1 MPATPTTS
9 NSGVRAI
16 RICSA
21 IRSWGCGLGALMLSF
36 ARAAEPT
43 PGFAEAEALAF
54 TDRYC
59 SSCHNDV
66 DKEGGLDLTSLTYTP
81 ADPANFLTWV
91 KVHDRVQAAEMP
103 PREKKRPAAAELARF
118 TKGLNSSLAAADQ
131 NLVAREGRATQ
142 RRLNRDEYEN
152 ALQDLLHAPW
162 LQVKGQFP
170 EDGEA
175 HRFNKIGDALDVSF
189 VQMARFMSSADA
201 AMRQVMVV
209 QLEHPPTTTK
219 RYYARD
225 QNSMTSQFTR
235 GLNLPQHTPDRNMF
249 PALDDHAQP
258 EVRWGRAPLTVGDR
272 EPATRDR
279 EAIGFVAC
287 NYVTGFTYRW
297 EQFRAQVSGRYKI
310 RFSGYTMWVGPGGY
324 RRMLDENKVQMNLPR
339 QWYTPDMD
347 SASVGRRNEPI
358 TVYTRGPLM
367 NRRLGAFDLTPD
379 PAVSELDV
387 ELLANE
393 AIVPEASRF
402 YRSRPTG
409 HHGEYNYT
417 NPLAQ
422 RDGAPAVAFR
432 WMEVEGP
439 IYDESW
445 NAGYRL
451 LFGDLPLQRV
461 DKGAPG
467 LTLDV
472 VSRLPARGGRGRPLG
487 AGGDY
492 GGGGPTTQV
501 AVEVVSASPR
511 QDAERLL
518 RAFLAQAYRRP
529 VKETDAQRFLALINT
544 QLDRGSGFA
553 ESMLT
558 GYTAVLSSPG
568 FTVLEEK
575 PGRLDAHALAERLA
589 LFLWNSQ
596 PDEILRGVAAR
607 GELSRPEVLRAQ
619 TERLL
624 SDPKAQRFV
633 NAFLSY
639 WLDLRKMEDTTPSNA
654 LYNDYYLDDML
665 TEAAL
670 AETQMFFDEL
680 LRRDLPARN
689 IVASDFTFANEHLAL
704 HYGLSDVKGVAMRRL
719 ALPAGSPRGGM
730 MTQASVLK
738 VTANGT
744 TTSPVLRGKW
754 IMERILGYEVPLPP
768 AAVPAVEPDIRGAV
782 TIRQQLDKHRADESC
797 AMCHRKIDPPGF
809 ALESFDVMGA
819 WRDRYRGIS
828 DDAESVVGFGKN
840 GHPYLFHYALPVES
854 GGTLADGRSFQDVR
868 DFKQLV
874 LQDEA
879 AIARNLVKQLT
890 IFAAGAPMRF
900 ADRQPVEKILQA
912 TRPGGYGVRSIV
924 HAIIQSDL
932 FLNK

>member
-1 MPATPTTS
+1 MLATPTMS
-9 NSGVRAI
+9 NFRSLHLG
-16 RICSA
+16 SA
-21 IRSWGCGLGALMLSF
+21 LRTWGWAMGAGLLSF
-36 ARAAEPT
+36 ARAAQPA
-43 PGFAEAEALAF
+43 PGFAEAEVFAF

-59 SSCHNDV
+59 TSCHNDV
-66 DKEGGLDLTSLTYTP
+66 DKEGGLDLTNLKYAP
-81 ADPANFLTWV
+81 DDPANFVTWV

-103 PREKKRPAAAELARF
+103 PQEKKRPAATELARF
-118 TKGLNSSLAAADQ
+118 IQGLNSALTAVDRG
-131 NLVAREGRATQ
+131 LVAREGRATQ

-175 HRFNKIGDALDVSF
+175 HRFNKVGDALDVSF
-189 VQMARFMSSADA
+189 VHLARFMSSADA

-209 QLEHPPTTTK
+209 QLERPPTATK

-225 QNSMTSQFTR
+225 QNSLTGQFSR

-258 EVRWGRAPLTVGDR
+258 EVRWGRAPLTVGDSD
-272 EPATRDR
+272 PATRDR
-279 EAIGFVAC
+279 EAVGLVAC
-287 NYVTGFTYRW
+287 NYVTGFSYRW
-297 EQFRAQVSGRYKI
+297 DQFRTPVSGRYKI

-324 RRMLDENKVQMNLPR
+324 RRMLDENKVQVNLPR

-347 SASVGRRNEPI
+347 QASGGRRHEPI

-367 NRRLGAFDLTPD
+367 NRRLGAFDFTPA
-379 PAVSELDV
+379 PSISELDV

-393 AIVPEASRF
+393 TIVPEASRF

-461 DKGAPG
+461 EQGTPG
-467 LTLDV
+467 LALEV
-472 VSRLPARGGRGRPLG
+472 VSRLPARGGRGRPPG
-487 AGGDY
+487 AGGDF
-492 GGGGPTTQV
+492 GGGNTSQV
-501 AVEVVSASPR
+501 LVEVRTPNPR

-529 VKETDAQRFLALINT
+529 AKETDVQRFLTLINA
-544 QLDRGSGFA
+544 QLARGGGFA

-568 FTVLEEK
+568 FTVLEET
-575 PGRLDAHALAERLA
+575 PGRLDPYAIAERLA
-589 LFLWNSQ
+589 LFLWNSP
-596 PDEILRGVAAR
+596 PDEILRGLASR
-607 GELSRPEVLRAQ
+607 GDLGRPEILRAQ

-624 SDPKAQRFV
+624 HDPKSQRFV
-633 NAFLSY
+633 TAFLNY
-639 WLDLRKMEDTTPSNA
+639 WLDLRRMEDTTPSNA
-654 LYNDYYLDDML
+654 LCNDYYLDDML

-680 LRRDLPARN
+680 LHQDLPARN

-704 HYGLSDVKGVAMRRL
+704 HYGLSGVKGVAMRRI
-719 ALPAGSPRGGM
+719 ALPAGSPRGGL

-744 TTSPVLRGKW
+744 TTSPVMRGKW
-754 IMERILGYEVPLPP
+754 IMERILGYEVPQPP

-828 DDAESVVGFGKN
+828 DDAEPVVGFGKN

-854 GGTLADGRSFQDVR
+854 SGTLADGRTFTDVR
-868 DFKQLV
+868 DFKQLL
-874 LQDEA
+874 LQDEP
-879 AIARNLVKQLT
+879 AIARSLIKQLT
-890 IFAAGAPMRF
+890 VFATGAPVRF
-900 ADRQPVEKILQA
+900 ADREPLEKILQT
-912 TRPGGYGVRSIV
+912 TRPSGYGVRSIV

-932 FLNK
+932 FLHK